1 MSQPTQDVSAAILDI
16 LIQAGNRKLS
26 KEQSEELSK
35 ILKDNFGDDVSVDVT
50 RSGTKILSEL
60 RPTLLENIGKMAENF
75 QQQAT
80 NAVESLGDEVS
91 KETMLTLWPKL
102 AGAQKFIIVLL
113 ALATVV
119 VTGFLAY
126 DTHQNFPKDGMEVLF
141 VSLLPLFGLVVFA
154 TWPIKTLAYKSLE
167 IATKVVEKKLEKSG
181 QIVAKTE
188 TKTTK

>member
-35 ILKDNFGDDVSVDVT
+35 ILKDNFGDDVSVDVA

-102 AGAQKFIIVLL
+102 VGAQKFIIVLL

-126 DTHQNFPKDGMEVLF
+126 DTHQNFPKDSMEVLF
-141 VSLLPLFGLVVFA
+141 VSLLPLFGLLVFA

>member
-126 DTHQNFPKDGMEVLF
+126 DTHQNFPKDSMEVLF

-181 QIVAKTE
+181 QVVAKTE
-188 TKTTK
+188 TKATK

>member
-60 RPTLLENIGKMAENF
+60 RPTLLENIGKIAENF

-126 DTHQNFPKDGMEVLF
+126 DTHQNYPKDSMEVLF

-181 QIVAKTE
+181 QVVAKTE

>member
-80 NAVESLGDEVS
+80 SAVESLGDEVS

-126 DTHQNFPKDGMEVLF
+126 DTHQNFPKDSMEVLF

-181 QIVAKTE
+181 QVVAKTE

>member
-26 KEQSEELSK
+26 KVQSEELSK

-126 DTHQNFPKDGMEVLF
+126 DTHQNYPTDSMEVLF

-181 QIVAKTE
+181 QVVAKTE

>member
-60 RPTLLENIGKMAENF
+60 RPTLLENIGRMAENF

-102 AGAQKFIIVLL
+102 AGVQKFIIVLL

-126 DTHQNFPKDGMEVLF
+126 DTHQNYPTDSMEVLF

-181 QIVAKTE
+181 QVVAKTE

>member
-60 RPTLLENIGKMAENF
+60 RPTLLENLGKMAENF

-102 AGAQKFIIVLL
+102 AGAQKFIIILL

-126 DTHQNFPKDGMEVLF
+126 DTHQNYPKDSMEVLF

>member
-126 DTHQNFPKDGMEVLF
+126 DTHQNFPKDSMEVLF

-181 QIVAKTE
+181 HIVAKTE

>member
-26 KEQSEELSK
+26 KERSEELSK

-126 DTHQNFPKDGMEVLF
+126 DTHQNYPTDSMEVLF

-181 QIVAKTE
+181 QVVAKTE

>member
-113 ALATVV
+113 AFATVV

-126 DTHQNFPKDGMEVLF
+126 DTHQNYPTDSMEVLF

-181 QIVAKTE
+181 QVVAKTE

>member
-126 DTHQNFPKDGMEVLF
+126 DTHQNYPKDSMEVLF

-181 QIVAKTE
+181 QVVAKTE
-188 TKTTK
+188 TKTAK

>member
-1 MSQPTQDVSAAILDI
+1 MSQPTQDVSAAILVI
-16 LIQAGNRKLS
+16 PFQAGNRKLS

-35 ILKDNFGDDVSVDVT
+35 ILKDNFGDEVSVDVT

-126 DTHQNFPKDGMEVLF
+126 DTHQNFPKDSMEVLF
-141 VSLLPLFGLVVFA
+141 VSLLPLYGLVVFA

>member
-80 NAVESLGDEVS
+80 NAVESLGDEIS

-126 DTHQNFPKDGMEVLF
+126 DTHQNYPKDSMEVLF

-181 QIVAKTE
+181 QVVAKTE

>member
-126 DTHQNFPKDGMEVLF
+126 DTHQNFPKDSMEVLF

-181 QIVAKTE
+181 QVVVKTE